1 MLSFAYATWESPPS
15 LAFTMEKRQ
24 KKNYKKEPIV
34 TLFPTHIHFTISS
47 HLIDLFLLCDLFIRG
62 RRGNL
67 NHQDSNRKCYMHK
80 NATRNSSDDE
90 TTHGIFIILNFM
102 RNLFV
107 HKNIKPWIMP
117 SYNHES
123 IENHRQP
130 HRIVFVIGW

>member
-1 MLSFAYATWESPPS
+1 MRIPSPS

-24 KKNYKKEPIV
+24 KKIIKKNPSSLCFRRI
-34 TLFPTHIHFTISS
+34 FISRS